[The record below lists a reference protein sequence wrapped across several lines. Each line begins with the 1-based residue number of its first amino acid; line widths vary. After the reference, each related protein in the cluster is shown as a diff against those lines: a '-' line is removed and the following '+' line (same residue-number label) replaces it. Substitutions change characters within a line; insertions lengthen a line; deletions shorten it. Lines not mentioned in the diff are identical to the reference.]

1 MKRDSLLSLFLIAF
15 LSFLVA
21 CGGESAESVKKDD
34 VQESPLTEEIEMQDD
49 GFDFFLP
56 SSMQI
61 AHILKKS
68 GVIYEDGL
76 TNDPNKSSDYETRS
90 KRLLNLGVYT
100 GDLAYCVLNAQNE
113 QGLKYV
119 AALKNLGNNLDLAEV
134 YHTSD
139 ALDRIESTM
148 NNQDSLITFI
158 INTQEK
164 LNDYAHT
171 NHQLSI
177 LLETFTG
184 AWIETMYIG
193 ANAQN
198 KHPEFIHKRLA
209 EQMGILE
216 NLISG
221 LEMTES
227 NNEELGSLIAD
238 LKDFKSSMP
247 EYQDD
252 FNAQLSPEEF
262 EVLKQKITA
271 IRNNITNS

>member
-15 LSFLVA
+15 VSFLAA
-21 CGGESAESVKKDD
+21 CGSEPTESVKKDD
-34 VQESPLTEEIEMQDD
+34 VQETPMTEEAPAEEE

-56 SSMQI
+56 SSIQI

-68 GVIYEDGL
+68 GVLYEDGL
-76 TNDPNKSSDYETRS
+76 TNDPEKYSQYETRA

-100 GDLAYCVLNAQNE
+100 GDLAYCVLNQQNE
-113 QGLKYV
+113 QSLKYV
-119 AALKNLGNNLDLAEV
+119 AALKKLGNDLDLTEV
-134 YHTSD
+134 YQTSE
-139 ALDRIESTM
+139 ALDNLEATM
-148 NNQDSLITFI
+148 DNQDSLITFI

-184 AWIETMYIG
+184 AWVETMYIG
-193 ANAQN
+193 ANAGN
-198 KHPEFIHKRLA
+198 KHPEFMHKRLA

-221 LEMTES
+221 LEMTGS
-227 NNEELGSLIAD
+227 DNEELSGLILQ
-238 LKDFKSSMP
+238 LKDFKSAMP
-247 EYQDD
+247 EYQED
-252 FNAQLSPEEF
+252 FNAQLTEQEF
-262 EVLKQKITA
+262 EVLKTKITD
-271 IRNNITNS
+271 IRNGITNS

>member
-1 MKRDSLLSLFLIAF
+1 MKRDLLLSLFLVSS
-15 LSFLVA
+15 LSLLLACSSETSENTKSVETETPIQDEPVA
-21 CGGESAESVKKDD
+21 EDE
-34 VQESPLTEEIEMQDD
+34 

-68 GVIYEDGL
+68 GVIYVDGL
-76 TNDPNKSSDYETRS
+76 TNDPEKYSQYQTRS

-100 GDLAYCVLNAQNE
+100 GDLAYCVLNSQNE
-113 QGLKYV
+113 MGLKYV
-119 AALKNLGNNLDLAEV
+119 AALKSLGNDLDLAEV
-134 YHTSD
+134 YHSAD
-139 ALDRIESTM
+139 ALDKIESTM

-171 NHQLSI
+171 NHQLSL

-193 ANAQN
+193 ANAEN
-198 KHPEFIHKRLA
+198 KHPEYIAKRLA

-227 NNEELGSLIAD
+227 NNKELSD
-238 LKDFKSSMP
+238 VVEQLKDFKASMP
-247 EYQDD
+247 EYSDD
-252 FNAQLSPEEF
+252 FENQLTPEQF
-262 EVLKQKITA
+262 EILKTKITS

>member
-15 LSFLVA
+15 VSFLAA
-21 CGGESAESVKKDD
+21 CGSEPTESVKKDD
-34 VQESPLTEEIEMQDD
+34 VQETPMTEEAPAEEE

-68 GVIYEDGL
+68 GVLYEDGL
-76 TNDPNKSSDYETRS
+76 TNDPEKYSQYETRA

-100 GDLAYCVLNAQNE
+100 GDLAYCVLNQQNE
-113 QGLKYV
+113 QSLKYV
-119 AALKNLGNNLDLAEV
+119 AALKKLGNDLDLTEV
-134 YHTSD
+134 YQTSE
-139 ALDRIESTM
+139 ALDNLEATM
-148 NNQDSLITFI
+148 DNQDSLITFI

-184 AWIETMYIG
+184 AWVETMYIG
-193 ANAQN
+193 ANAGN
-198 KHPEFIHKRLA
+198 KHPEFMHKRLA

-221 LEMTES
+221 LEMTGS
-227 NNEELGSLIAD
+227 DNEELSGLILQ
-238 LKDFKSSMP
+238 LKDFKSAMP
-247 EYQDD
+247 EYQED
-252 FNAQLSPEEF
+252 FNAQLTEQEF
-262 EVLKQKITA
+262 EVLKTKITD
-271 IRNNITNS
+271 IRNGITNS